1 MTTNNNI
8 KLNKKNHWEKVYTNS
23 DEKELGWYQQNALPS
38 IKLIEKTGIDSNEL
52 ILDVGSG
59 ASILIDELISFDYG
73 NIIATD
79 ISEKAL
85 NITKNRLD
93 TKQVNNINWIIDD
106 LTKPTELLDVKEVS
120 IWHDR
125 AVLHFL
131 KSKKDQNTYIKLLNS
146 CVKKG
151 KYVIIAAFNFE
162 SVDKCSGLP
171 VEKYDER
178 KLHDLLGQNYNLL
191 DCFNHTYTTPYG
203 STRPYIYTL
212 FQKMK

>member
-1 MTTNNNI
+1 MMNSNI
-8 KLNKKNHWEKVYTNS
+8 SLNKRKHWEQVYSNS
-23 DEKELGWYQQNALPS
+23 NENELGWYQQNALPS
-38 IKLIEKTGIDSNEL
+38 LKLIEKTNIEFKDL

-59 ASILIDELISFDYG
+59 ASILIDQLLALKYQ
-73 NIIATD
+73 NIIASD
-79 ISEKAL
+79 ISRTAL
-85 NITKNRLD
+85 NITKSRLD
-93 TKQVNNINWIIDD
+93 KKHTDKINWIVDD
-106 LTKPTELLDVKEVS
+106 ITKPNELLDVKDVA

-131 KSKKDQNTYIKLLNS
+131 KSEEDQNAYIELLDS

-178 KLHDLLGQNYNLL
+178 KLHNLLGQNYNLL
-191 DCFNHTYTTPYG
+191 DCFNYTYTTPYG